1 MSSIVSLAAE
11 RRLEHKAA
19 GCEVWEMSSDQTQKS
34 GDNLGDKVEGMFLTV
49 VAFVL
54 MLSLLGLV
62 LCIVRF
68 DDYVDA
74 FVVIHRSSF
83 DGIEDAR
90 VRRWIM
96 GVLLLIRSLA
106 ALSWVTS
113 FFYLKKTLA
122 KATRKRFLLMR
133 VYSIASAC
141 GFGYLALRAELASLE
156 AIRVTQASI
165 CSFLAAYLCFQSLK
179 TWQAST
185 RSTTRR

>member
-1 MSSIVSLAAE
+1 
-11 RRLEHKAA
+11 
-19 GCEVWEMSSDQTQKS
+19 MSSDQTQKS
-34 GDNLGDKVEGMFLTV
+34 GDNLGDKVEGMFLVV

-54 MLSLLGLV
+54 MLSVLGLV

-113 FFYLKKTLA
+113 FFHLKKTLA
-122 KATRKRFLLMR
+122 KATRKRFLLMG

-165 CSFLAAYLCFQSLK
+165 CGFLAAYLCFQSLK

-185 RSTTRR
+185 RSTTRRSEGRT

>member
-1 MSSIVSLAAE
+1 
-11 RRLEHKAA
+11 
-19 GCEVWEMSSDQTQKS
+19 MSSDQTQKS
-34 GDNLGDKVEGMFLTV
+34 GDNLGDKVEGMFLAV

-54 MLSLLGLV
+54 MLSVLGLV

-113 FFYLKKTLA
+113 FFHLKKTLA
-122 KATRKRFLLMR
+122 KATRKRFLLMG
-133 VYSIASAC
+133 VYSIA
-141 GFGYLALRAELASLE
+141 LSL
-156 AIRVTQASI
+156 IHI
-165 CSFLAAYLCFQSLK
+165 
-179 TWQAST
+179 
-185 RSTTRR
+185 